1 MADTIEKI
9 LGKET
14 TTVAE
19 ALQGSLYDLLAL
31 GKVVKQ
37 AHWNVKGKHFRSVH
51 LQLDEIYA
59 DVEEATDE
67 VAERIA
73 ALGVSPSGQAP
84 EVAKFATVK
93 SIPLGFQ
100 KDDELVALITDRLH
114 TACQTIRDRMAATED
129 PDPVTADI
137 LHGFLGKLEKHLWML
152 RSQME

>member
-1 MADTIEKI
+1 MPDTIEKI

-14 TTVAE
+14 KTIAE

-31 GKVVKQ
+31 GKVLKQ
-37 AHWNVKGKHFRSVH
+37 AHWNVKGKFFKPVH
-51 LQLDEIYA
+51 EHLDAIYA

-67 VAERIA
+67 VAERLS

-84 EVAKFATVK
+84 EVAKFASVK
-93 SIPLGFQ
+93 SIPLGFLRDEQ
-100 KDDELVALITDRLH
+100 VVELVTDRLG